1 MVARRTSGVS
11 DGFTVPFF
19 LGVGV
24 SEPDWPFSGVPFF
37 FFFPF
42 GDASLAGD
50 FFGFGWVAAS
60 GVSFGVG
67 DASESFVDDFLVFDF
82 GVASGVSLGFAD
94 ASDSSAG
101 DFFAFV
107 FFFGDGD
114 ADGEVA
120 FFFLCG
126 EALDLGEGVG
136 VLSRAGDSTARAFR
150 IGLPSSSVC
159 CA

>member
-11 DGFTVPFF
+11 DGFAVTFF

-24 SEPDWPFSGVPFF
+24 FSGVPFF

-42 GDASLAGD
+42 GDASLAAD
-50 FFGFGWVAAS
+50 FFGFGCAVAS

-67 DASESFVDDFLVFDF
+67 DASESFVEDFLVFDF

-94 ASDSSAG
+94 ASNSSAG

-107 FFFGDGD
+107 FFFGD

-126 EALDLGEGVG
+126 EALDLGEGAG

-150 IGLPSSSVC
+150 IGLPSSSTC